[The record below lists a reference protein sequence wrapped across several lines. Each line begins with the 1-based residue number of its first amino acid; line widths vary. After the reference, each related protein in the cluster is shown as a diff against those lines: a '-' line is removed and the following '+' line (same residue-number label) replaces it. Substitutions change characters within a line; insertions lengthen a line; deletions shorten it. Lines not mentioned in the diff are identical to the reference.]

1 MKTRIIIGSRGSKL
15 ALIQTE
21 QFVAGL
27 RKANPSLEFSISRIV
42 TSGDRESPKQF
53 DDIEGSGVF
62 VKELETALLNGAI
75 DFAVHSLKD
84 MPIELP
90 PGLCLA
96 AVTKRVDPRDVLISN
111 GARHLADL
119 PAGAGIGTGSPRRT
133 IQLNAYRPDLQACG
147 IRGNVDSRLRR
158 VTGGELD
165 GVIVAA
171 AGLIRLGWEDRISEY
186 LPVEHFLPAVG
197 QGALAIE
204 TRFGDKEITA
214 LVRPFNHLPTEQSVT
229 AERALLR
236 ALGGGCRAPIAAL
249 GTVTGETLQLRGMF
263 AEPDG
268 SQMRSAVEEGPAAGA
283 EEIGIRL
290 AKELLKM
297 RASEVI
303 SEGKKI

>member
-1 MKTRIIIGSRGSKL
+1 MKNRIIVGSRGSKL

-21 QFVAGL
+21 QFAAGIK
-27 RKANPSLEFSISRIV
+27 KANPHLEFSISRIV
-42 TSGDRESPKQF
+42 TGGDREQHKQF

-62 VKELETALLNGAI
+62 VKELETALLNGKI
-75 DFAVHSLKD
+75 DLAVHSLKD
-84 MPIELP
+84 MPVELP
-90 PGLCLA
+90 AGLCLT

-111 GARHLADL
+111 GATQLADL

-133 IQLNAYRPDLQACG
+133 IQLNAHRPDLRACS
-147 IRGNVDSRLRR
+147 IRGNVDSRIRR

-165 GVIVAA
+165 GVIIAA

-204 TRFGDKEITA
+204 TRFGDKAIAA
-214 LVRPFNHLPTEQSVT
+214 LVRPFNDLSTEQSVT

-249 GTVTGETLQLRGMF
+249 GTVLPGGRTLKLRGMF
-263 AEPDG
+263 ADSDG
-268 SQMRSAVEEGPAAGA
+268 SNMRSAIEEGPAAGA

-290 AKELLKM
+290 AKKLLKL
-297 RASEVI
+297 RAAGVCS
-303 SEGKKI
+303 

>member
-1 MKTRIIIGSRGSKL
+1 MKNSITVGSRGSKL

-27 RKANPSLEFSISRIV
+27 KKVNPHIEFSISRIV
-42 TSGDRESPKQF
+42 TGGDREQHKQF

-62 VKELETALLNGAI
+62 VKELETALLDGKI
-75 DFAVHSLKD
+75 DLAVHSLKD
-84 MPIELP
+84 MPVELP

-96 AVTKRVDPRDVLISN
+96 AVTKRVDPRDVLIST
-111 GARHLADL
+111 GATRLADL

-133 IQLNAYRPDLQACG
+133 IQLNAYRPDLKACS
-147 IRGNVDSRLRR
+147 IRGNVDSRIRR

-165 GVIVAA
+165 GVIIAA

-204 TRFGDKEITA
+204 TRFGDKEIA

-229 AERALLR
+229 AERSLLR

-249 GTVTGETLQLRGMF
+249 GTVAGEILKLRGMF
-263 AEPDG
+263 ADPDG
-268 SQMRSAVEEGPAAGA
+268 SNMQSAVEEGAAVEA
-283 EEIGIRL
+283 EGIGIRL
-290 AKELLKM
+290 AKKLLKL

-303 SEGKKI
+303 FEGKKN